1 MEPSELY
8 QCLLAT
14 RPPRQGA
21 VEWNEGRN
29 RTVNVPF
36 KSYWAVTD
44 TTDEIQTAEVRA
56 RVASQCACGFMDPI
70 RPMDIH
76 ASFL

>member
-1 MEPSELY
+1 MPTQTETVEPSELY
-8 QCLLAT
+8 QRLLAT

-44 TTDEIQTAEVRA
+44 TTDEIQTAEVRT
-56 RVASQCACGFMDPI
+56 CACMHTCMRGWRWLDE
-70 RPMDIH
+70 
-76 ASFL
+76 